1 MNAFLQKFV
10 LFTIP
15 FYPFWAWFFTLVSTK
30 SLDFFYGI
38 FLLPFAVYFI
48 ISNKKTLPRYL
59 LFFILFTI
67 YHISSAFIND
77 TIPKGVNPIFFIFS
91 DINVIAC
98 ILLLTIENVVFETK
112 ILTKLNQCLYLIVFI
127 SLVVSLIQL
136 KYPLF
141 FFSMS
146 GDPEYGMMYIDDSR
160 IFSIYS
166 WVNYHSLGTSFPI
179 FISILLSQFII
190 NNKSNYHLISVFVMG
205 FVVCFLSRYRFA
217 IISALLVSSQLML
230 VKFKN
235 KTSLFFIAVISIVAL
250 AYISEM
256 SGFKIEEVINNRIL
270 EKESDMGSA
279 KARILSYE
287 VFFLV
292 FPENPLVGVGP
303 ATRPDVVA
311 LLGGEAPVI
320 HIGYLSYLYYYGV
333 FGFLLLVISLFF
345 LLKEAWIVGK
355 KHNFWGSFYGL
366 VSFCIANISF
376 VYFNFGEMGIILSII
391 YLRYYYYKSTTTN
404 DAMQLDTND
413 RMLIDNKV
421 ILSSQT

>member
-1 MNAFLQKFV
+1 
-10 LFTIP
+10 
-15 FYPFWAWFFTLVSTK
+15 
-30 SLDFFYGI
+30 
-38 FLLPFAVYFI
+38 
-48 ISNKKTLPRYL
+48 
-59 LFFILFTI
+59 
-67 YHISSAFIND
+67 
-77 TIPKGVNPIFFIFS
+77 
-91 DINVIAC
+91 
-98 ILLLTIENVVFETK
+98 
-112 ILTKLNQCLYLIVFI
+112 
-127 SLVVSLIQL
+127 
-136 KYPLF
+136 
-141 FFSMS
+141 
-146 GDPEYGMMYIDDSR
+146 
-160 IFSIYS
+160 
-166 WVNYHSLGTSFPI
+166 
-179 FISILLSQFII
+179 
-190 NNKSNYHLISVFVMG
+190 
-205 FVVCFLSRYRFA
+205 
-217 IISALLVSSQLML
+217 
-230 VKFKN
+230 
-235 KTSLFFIAVISIVAL
+235 
-250 AYISEM
+250 
-256 SGFKIEEVINNRIL
+256 
-270 EKESDMGSA
+270 MGSA